1 MTSDRSFRVA
11 ARAYRAWAQLDLPKC
26 VAHVRKSENSGDR
39 HFQFLSCDE
48 VGELGK
54 YRRRCGVCAA
64 FRLDSK
70 LFNSFEV
77 GNRVD
82 LIWREFQVFDR
93 HGDIS
98 ATENNAGQTPTQLA
112 VVC

>member
-1 MTSDRSFRVA
+1 
-11 ARAYRAWAQLDLPKC
+11 LPKC

-54 YRRRCGVCAA
+54 YRRRCRIASPLA
-64 FRLDSK
+64 WTPNFLTASK
-70 LFNSFEV
+70 SAIVF
-77 GNRVD
+77 D
-82 LIWREFQVFDR
+82 LIWCEFQVFDR

-98 ATENNAGQTPTQLA
+98 TTEKIEQRVDMSGI
-112 VVC
+112 C